1 MKIVQLSK
9 YNQTVTLSN
18 VKLAQIGIEHLYSLP
33 IYDAVTVSSTVS
45 PAREK
50 MYWVNLAFDGNN
62 SSSFYINEN
71 DILEFDKMSKTAV
84 TVSVKSNNWDDY
96 TFATLAYENLL
107 E

>member
-18 VKLAQIGIEHLYSLP
+18 VKLTQIGIEHLYSLP
-33 IYDAVTVSSTVS
+33 IYDAMTVSSTVS
-45 PAREK
+45 PAINK

-71 DILEFDKMSKTAV
+71 NTLEFDKMSKNTV
-84 TVSVKSNNWDDY
+84 TVSVKGSNWDDY
-96 TFATLAYENLL
+96 TFATLAYEDLL